1 MTRKRQFVQ
10 EVLAAEDIEL
20 DGLGAGPDVTVLKA
34 AAAGVYACCLLS
46 NSDLHLMA
54 LEEGDVEEADLLPVG
69 VGESEDL
76 AGGDGVG
83 GGNDTGGVWKD
94 VEAMC
99 MFVVQ
104 VRR

>member
-10 EVLAAEDIEL
+10 EVLAAEDTEM

-34 AAAGVYACCLLS
+34 AAEGVYACCLLS
-46 NSDLHLMA
+46 NSYLHLMA

-69 VGESEDL
+69 DLVGE
-76 AGGDGVG
+76 DGIG
-83 GGNDTGGVWKD
+83 GGHGTGGVWKD

-99 MFVVQ
+99 MFGVK

>member
-10 EVLAAEDIEL
+10 EVLAAEDTEM
-20 DGLGAGPDVTVLKA
+20 DGLGAGPGVTVLKA
-34 AAAGVYACCLLS
+34 AAEGAYACCLLS
-46 NSDLHLMA
+46 NSHLHLMA

-76 AGGDGVG
+76 VGEDGVG
-83 GGNDTGGVWKD
+83 DGTGGVWKD

-99 MFVVQ
+99 MFGVK